1 MLQQPGITVIVF
13 RDHQDQCV
21 SLVHC
26 RCKPRILDGLACV
39 LRWQR
44 KLRDI
49 NQLCVDS
56 QTLAQL
62 VSDQL
67 GRVGAHPPLPGCA
80 QNHRNEEG
88 ALWNVSHGDFRC
100 AQALPSYTSSSL
112 AYSVFAI
119 AVAHAACR
127 QVERVEQTFFSNPES
142 PTFKPGGGIPAHL
155 QVASL
160 QFHRGDSDPSPWL
173 SRGFGISEKKAEVAL
188 HLATT
193 QGRDGKGPAVQIL
206 RHPFS
211 LEQEVQERCTQG
223 ATQMRP
229 SLTPVQTRKS
239 KPTP

>member
-56 QTLAQL
+56 QALAQL

-88 ALWNVSHGDFRC
+88 ALWNVSHVDFRC

-119 AVAHAACR
+119 AVAHAAVGR
-127 QVERVEQTFFSNPES
+127 WSGWSRLSFLIPNP
-142 PTFKPGGGIPAHL
+142 
-155 QVASL
+155 
-160 QFHRGDSDPSPWL
+160 RPS
-173 SRGFGISEKKAEVAL
+173 SRGEGSLPTYRLLPFNSIAAI
-188 HLATT
+188 AI
-193 QGRDGKGPAVQIL
+193 P
-206 RHPFS
+206 HP
-211 LEQEVQERCTQG
+211 G
-223 ATQMRP
+223 
-229 SLTPVQTRKS
+229 
-239 KPTP
+239 